1 MLKSVGMGRCRE
13 WCRRPVDTGRPA
25 RTVAR
30 PYQGRIL
37 SDTDMENKDIS
48 IRQVV
53 PSQERF
59 TRQKDTR
66 SDDIVLDKSIFSNVF
81 HKDIRK
87 AFIYK
92 KAERLGNAL
101 YLITPAF
108 HDSMSLKGRIEEIA
122 VALIT
127 AAADT
132 QPSFRDRISHEL
144 LALSSIISMARAGGL
159 LSPMNADLIISETRA
174 FLTDIAAY
182 EEPLLALS
190 EPYTLAALA
199 KRVPIAIGRPGS
211 TLTPPEAPRRIKDT
225 MNPSK
230 GHSDRKESILSLIR
244 TKGQASIKDISTII
258 VGVSEKTVQREL
270 QSLIASGQVI
280 RSGERRWSTY
290 SLV

>member
-1 MLKSVGMGRCRE
+1 M
-13 WCRRPVDTGRPA
+13 D
-25 RTVAR
+25 
-30 PYQGRIL
+30 
-37 SDTDMENKDIS
+37 NKDIS
-48 IRQVV
+48 IRQSV

-59 TRQKDTR
+59 TRQKDTH

-81 HKDIRK
+81 RKDIRK

-108 HDSMSLKGRIEEIA
+108 HDSVSLRSRIEEIA
-122 VALIT
+122 VALVT

-132 QPSFRDRISHEL
+132 QPSFRDRLSHEL
-144 LALSSIISMARAGGL
+144 LALSSVISMARAGGL
-159 LSPMNADLIISETRA
+159 LSPMNADLIISETKA

-190 EPYTLAALA
+190 ESYTLAALA
-199 KRVPIAIGRPGS
+199 KRAPVAVGRSDSAP
-211 TLTPPEAPRRIKDT
+211 TPPRAPRHIKDKRSP
-225 MNPSK
+225 NK
-230 GHSDRKESILSLIR
+230 GQSDRKESILSLIR
-244 TKGQASIKDISTII
+244 AKGQASIKDISTII

-290 SLV
+290 SLSLA

>member
-1 MLKSVGMGRCRE
+1 M
-13 WCRRPVDTGRPA
+13 
-25 RTVAR
+25 
-30 PYQGRIL
+30 
-37 SDTDMENKDIS
+37 S
-48 IRQVV
+48 IRQDV
-53 PSQERF
+53 PSRERF
-59 TRQKDTR
+59 TRQRDTQ

-101 YLITPAF
+101 YLISPAF
-108 HDSMSLKGRIEEIA
+108 HDSVSLKSRMEGVA

-132 QPSFRDRISHEL
+132 QSSFRDRLAHEL

-159 LSPMNADLIISETRA
+159 LSPMNADIIMSEVKA
-174 FLTDIAAY
+174 FLADIAAY
-182 EEPLLALS
+182 EEPLLTLP
-190 EPYTLAALA
+190 EPHTLAGLS
-199 KRVPIAIGRPGS
+199 KRAPVATNRPGS
-211 TLTPPEAPRRIKDT
+211 THALPESPRHIKDT
-225 MNPSK
+225 LSPSK
-230 GHSDRKESILSLIR
+230 GQSDRKESILSLIR
-244 TKGQASIKDISTII
+244 KKGTASIKDISTVI
-258 VGVSEKTVQREL
+258 VGVSEKTIQREL